1 MIDPAQGSALGAV
14 FLAYVLGCMCGGYYL
29 VRLTTGEDLR
39 LLGSGSLGA
48 TNAAR
53 RLGRWAFPLVL
64 VLDLGKGALAVWAAD
79 RLGASEAVL
88 AIASGAVV
96 LGHVVP
102 IQLGFRGGKGV
113 ATSVGAWA
121 VLAPWTLG
129 LLAAASLPVIVLLRR
144 KATGGML
151 GYAGVAIAAWPLAES
166 PAIALSI
173 GLTAALVIVAHRDN
187 LRRDLGLGKDK
198 VNREA

>member
-1 MIDPAQGSALGAV
+1 MIDPAQGSELGAV
-14 FLAYVLGCMCGGYYL
+14 FLAYVLGCICGGYYL

-39 LLGSGSLGA
+39 LLGSGSLGS

-64 VLDLGKGALAVWAAD
+64 VFDLGKGALAVWAAD
-79 RLGASEAVL
+79 RLGAADAVL
-88 AIASGAVV
+88 AIVAGVVV
-96 LGHVVP
+96 LGHVFP

-129 LLAAASLPVIVLLRR
+129 VLVAASLPVILLRR
-144 KATGGML
+144 RLVPGGMM
-151 GYAGVAIAAWPLAES
+151 GYAVVAIAAWPLAES
-166 PAIALSI
+166 SVIALSI
-173 GLTAALVIVAHRDN
+173 ALTAALVIVAHRDN
-187 LRRDLGLGKDK
+187 LRRDLSLGKEEDH
-198 VNREA
+198 REP